1 MIQWLLRRLRRRAT
15 HEPWAPEAAATIRR
29 LDSSAELDACERV
42 SRNSGG
48 EPFDVDDL
56 RNWINDGGV
65 VLVAVDDGEIVGCC
79 CYVPMSRSIAIL
91 RLAVDTEHQLRG
103 LGRRLLV
110 TAALHNPAE
119 FLPVHVVVCET
130 DTAAAFFE
138 HCGFAVVGFSLDHCQ
153 RARDNRPD
161 ELRDAW
167 IMRLQTRAFADLCRS
182 AIATVGCD
190 SPVSAT
196 PSVRCPR

>member
-1 MIQWLLRRLRRRAT
+1 MIQWLLRRFRRRVT

-29 LDSSAELDACERV
+29 LESPAELDACERV
-42 SRNSGG
+42 ARNSGG
-48 EPFDVDDL
+48 EPFGVDDL
-56 RNWINDGGV
+56 RLWIADGGV
-65 VLVAVDDGEIVGCC
+65 VLVAVVDGEIVGCC
-79 CYVPMSRSIAIL
+79 CYVPMSRSIALL
-91 RLAVDTEHQLRG
+91 RLAVATEHQLRG
-103 LGRRLLV
+103 IGRRLLV

-119 FLPVHVVVCET
+119 FRPLHAVVCET
-130 DTAAAFFE
+130 DTAVAFFE
-138 HCGFAVVGFSLDHCQ
+138 RCGFSVVGFSLDHCQ

-167 IMRLQTRAFADLCRS
+167 IMRLQARAFAALCRS

-190 SPVSAT
+190 SPVPAN